1 MTKTKEQELINLA
14 LDHLDYA
21 LETDVERDF
30 VEVVGKKGGDV
41 LTFRVYLD
49 GSIYER

>member
-1 MTKTKEQELINLA
+1 MTKAKEQELMNIA
-14 LDHLDYA
+14 LDHLDYE
-21 LETDVERDF
+21 LETYVQYDF
-30 VEVVGKKGGDV
+30 VEVTGKKGGDV